1 MNASGFRACV
11 KELYGTRYDP
21 LSVSYA
27 VLTGLLILVTVFIYW
42 VCPPYVLTNE
52 AYQQINLKTIRLLI
66 HLRFFFF
73 WRIFH
78 RQGCNTLLKFKASGI
93 EQTFKK
99 FVLLANS
106 LLRSDLSSVWVA
118 PLQLLRKSFYFR
130 SFSYQPCNSTA
141 TEVPLRLIYTYVF
154 FYLFVF
160 YTKME

>member
-1 MNASGFRACV
+1 MLYLQNMNTSGFRACV

-73 WRIFH
+73 SEEYFT
-78 RQGCNTLLKFKASGI
+78 GKDTTLCSNLKHQASN
-93 EQTFKK
+93 KR
-99 FVLLANS
+99 
-106 LLRSDLSSVWVA
+106 LRSLCC
-118 PLQLLRKSFYFR
+118 LRIHFYLAIFLPSGWHHSNCPGNVFIFDHFR
-130 SFSYQPCNSTA
+130 ISLA
-141 TEVPLRLIYTYVF
+141 IVLRLRCR
-154 FYLFVF
+154 
-160 YTKME
+160 